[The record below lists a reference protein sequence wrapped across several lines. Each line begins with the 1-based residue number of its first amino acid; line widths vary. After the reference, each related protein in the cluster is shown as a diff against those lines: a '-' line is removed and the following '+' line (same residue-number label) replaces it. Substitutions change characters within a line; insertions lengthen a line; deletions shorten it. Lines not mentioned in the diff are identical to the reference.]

1 MELRA
6 GAGCLFFMLAQAVDD
21 PWDEQALVPESSAK
35 DWVWVTRKELASK
48 MITDDRMVH
57 LACRMLN

>member
-1 MELRA
+1 
-6 GAGCLFFMLAQAVDD
+6 MLAQAVDD

-57 LACRMLN
+57 LACRMLS